1 MARRNPEG
9 RRKPRRYIAAG
20 IAAVAVA
27 VLVAVVLLQLHGGSA
42 AQEEPAR
49 ALVLDGLAEAYPNP
63 RLLEE
68 LRELLS
74 AKGYQ
79 VEVAAGR
86 DVGPGVFSGLTRYQV
101 VVMRLHGG
109 YMEAGGRRVAGLFTG
124 VPWSP
129 RFLGLAEEGLAA
141 EGIPVYPPPRGPRV
155 FLALLPR
162 FFEERLEGRFPERS
176 VIVAGGCYTGL
187 DPGLIEAFC
196 RHGLGAYIGF
206 SGKVRLDA
214 LDRVLPR
221 LAEAAAGYARGDYG
235 VEKLRA
241 LALRAA
247 EEEGLRGV
255 LRVVACK
262 R

>member
-1 MARRNPEG
+1 MPGKRTG
-9 RRKPRRYIAAG
+9 RRHAAYT
-20 IAAVAVA
+20 AALAVVAA
-27 VLVAVVLLQLHGGSA
+27 ILLAAVLLQPGHPGSGAA
-42 AQEEPAR
+42 AQHGAPR
-49 ALVLDGLAEAYPNP
+49 ALIVDGLAEAYPNP

-79 VEVAAGR
+79 VEVVTGR
-86 DVGPGVFSGLTRYQV
+86 DAGLNVFSGLTGYQV

-124 VPWSP
+124 VPWST
-129 RFLGLAEEGLAA
+129 RFLSLAEEGLAA

-187 DPGLIEAFC
+187 DPGLVEALC
-196 RHGLGAYIGF
+196 RHGLSVYIGF
-206 SGKVRLDA
+206 AGRVRLDT

-221 LAEAAAGYARGDYG
+221 LAEAATGYARGEYG
-235 VEKLRA
+235 AEKLRA
-241 LALRAA
+241 LAMEKADEA
-247 EEEGLRGV
+247 GLGGE
-255 LRVVACK
+255 LRVFIC
-262 R
+262 RR